1 MALQHSCIRLS
12 AVQLI
17 RLCLLPPLSK
27 RPAIACLLDLSA
39 AAAIQPEQCVAQV
52 AEEAAGAVAAA
63 QAQAKSHWSH
73 LKRSVH
79 LAAALKCESSA
90 AHEWALAFAR
100 VAEAKAAEALEAKAA
115 EALSGEQTKQ
125 CVVIAVSSEQW

>member
-1 MALQHSCIRLS
+1 MWPSSSIRLS

-17 RLCLLPPLSK
+17 RLYLLPPLSK
-27 RPAIACLLDLSA
+27 RPAIACLLELSA
-39 AAAIQPEQCVAQV
+39 ATAILPELCVAQV

-63 QAQAKSHWSH
+63 KAQAKSHWSS

-90 AHEWALAFAR
+90 AHERAVAFAR
-100 VAEAKAAEALEAKAA
+100 AAEAKAA

-125 CVVIAVSSEQW
+125 